1 MTFYINI
8 CLYINMKKVAE
19 LFKVLSDVN
28 RLRLLM
34 VLDRKE
40 LCVCQLMGIVGL
52 SQPLVS
58 RNLSILSRMG
68 FLEERKEGKLKFYR
82 IKKDMTDEKRAIME
96 LLRSALSDDDVYLQD
111 IEAVQDCTEF
121 QKRTGRCDM
130 DAFREFMR
138 WRMEKKSKRDTRKE
152 AV

>member
-1 MTFYINI
+1 
-8 CLYINMKKVAE
+8 MKKVAE

>member
-1 MTFYINI
+1 
-8 CLYINMKKVAE
+8 
-19 LFKVLSDVN
+19 
-28 RLRLLM
+28 M

-58 RNLSILSRMG
+58 RNLSILTRIG

-82 IKKDMTDEKRAIME
+82 IKKDLTDEKRTIME
-96 LLRSALSDDDVYLQD
+96 LLRKSLLHDDVYLKD
-111 IEAVQDCTEF
+111 IEAIQDCTEF

-130 DAFREFMR
+130 DAFKEFMR
-138 WRMEKKSKRDTRKE
+138 WRMEKLKNKRDTQKE
-152 AV
+152 VV

>member
-1 MTFYINI
+1 
-8 CLYINMKKVAE
+8 MKKIAE
-19 LFKVLSDVN
+19 LFKTLSDVN

-58 RNLSILSRMG
+58 RNLSILARMG

-82 IKKDMTDEKRAIME
+82 IKKNLTDEKNTIME
-96 LLRSALSDDDVYLQD
+96 LLRRSLSEDDIYLQD
-111 IEAVQDCTEF
+111 MEAVQDCTEF

-130 DAFREFMR
+130 DAYKKFMK
-138 WRMEKKSKRDTRKE
+138 WRMEKRSKRDTQKE
-152 AV
+152 VV

>member
-1 MTFYINI
+1 LTFYINI

>member
-1 MTFYINI
+1 M
-8 CLYINMKKVAE
+8 AE

-58 RNLSILSRMG
+58 RNLSMLSRMG

-82 IKKDMTDEKRAIME
+82 IKKDLTDEKRAIME

-138 WRMEKKSKRDTRKE
+138 WRMEKKSKRDIRKE